1 MFSFVAAALVSVVAA
16 ASSGT
21 PAQGGL
27 RANSGPVEAGTIQSV
42 AVYELDAAKC
52 PALVDKDGR
61 VCGAVRK
68 FELKA
73 NDRARALSL
82 VNDNLKGAPKAC
94 LQKAQHAFVF
104 ETTKGLRVVDV
115 NFACHTLGGRALAN
129 KSERE
134 IAGFMRL
141 YGLVNGLGGL

>member
-1 MFSFVAAALVSVVAA
+1 MFFFVAAALVSVVAA
-16 ASSGT
+16 SSGT
-21 PAQGGL
+21 PA
-27 RANSGPVEAGTIQSV
+27 NSGPVDAGTVQNV

-52 PALVDKDGR
+52 PSLIDKDGR

-68 FELKA
+68 FDLKSI
-73 NDRARALSL
+73 DRARALSL
-82 VNDNLKGAPKAC
+82 VNDNLKGAPKSC

-115 NFACHTLGGRALAN
+115 NFACHALGGRALAN